1 MKTQTSKLFKTL
13 MLLTA
18 VLFMFAVQAEANAFT
33 HNHNETEA
41 EFKVLGKCGMCTT
54 RIEKAAKGVKGVTY
68 ASYDLEK
75 QMLKVKFKSD
85 KTNQEA
91 IEKAITNVGHDTEN
105 FKTDDKT
112 YNNLHHCCKYKRD

>member
-1 MKTQTSKLFKTL
+1 MKALKSNFVTA
-13 MLLTA
+13 MLLFA
-18 VLFMFAVQAEANAFT
+18 SVLLMYAINTEAKTIA

-68 ASYDLEK
+68 ASYNLEK
-75 QMLKVKFKSD
+75 QMLTVKYKSD
-85 KTNQEA
+85 KTSQED
-91 IEKAITNVGHDTEN
+91 IEKAVAKVGHDTEN

-112 YNNLHHCCKYKRD
+112 YNNLHNCCKYQRE